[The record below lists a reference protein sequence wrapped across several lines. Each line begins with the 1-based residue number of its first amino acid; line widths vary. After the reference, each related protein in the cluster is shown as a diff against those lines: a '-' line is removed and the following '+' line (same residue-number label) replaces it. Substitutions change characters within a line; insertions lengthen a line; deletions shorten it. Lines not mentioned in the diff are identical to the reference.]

1 MSGVVSGFNGRNGP
15 VTLQQ
20 SDVVDVLP
28 NATVSGA
35 ITVNGALSAATADVS
50 GNITVGGALSGTTA
64 DLSGNA
70 TVGGALS
77 VSGNASV
84 NGALSTLV
92 NLNGT
97 LPAQQGQGFAVGWNY
112 SGGADEVDFFTYPDS
127 GPGGFRLYN
136 VNSPNVATLLAT
148 LDNVGNF
155 TIPETLN
162 ATAANLSSNVTV
174 GGALSAVSAD
184 VSGPMTVGGALSGTT
199 ADLSGAVTVG
209 GVLSGTTAGLS
220 GNVTI
225 GGALNVSGALTA
237 NGMLVQSFDTS
248 GLPTTITTTNT
259 TPGATLSAAE
269 MISGSIIR
277 TGPTVAFTDTTDT
290 AANIVASFGSNPPV
304 NASYQFVL
312 INQTSVSDTL
322 AAGSGVTIS
331 GSAIIAPEN
340 SVTFKVTVTDAT
352 SGSQAVT
359 ITRLFSGG
367 T

>member
-35 ITVNGALSAATADVS
+35 ITVNGALSAASADLS
-50 GNITVGGALSGTTA
+50 GNVTVGGALSGTTA
-64 DLSGNA
+64 DLSGNV
-70 TVGGALS
+70 TVGGSLNGATADISGNVTVGSALS
-77 VSGNASV
+77 AATADVSGNA
-84 NGALSTLV
+84 
-92 NLNGT
+92 
-97 LPAQQGQGFAVGWNY
+97 
-112 SGGADEVDFFTYPDS
+112 
-127 GPGGFRLYN
+127 
-136 VNSPNVATLLAT
+136 
-148 LDNVGNF
+148 
-155 TIPETLN
+155 
-162 ATAANLSSNVTV
+162 
-174 GGALSAVSAD
+174 
-184 VSGPMTVGGALSGTT
+184 
-199 ADLSGAVTVG
+199 
-209 GVLSGTTAGLS
+209 
-220 GNVTI
+220 TI

-248 GLPTTITTTNT
+248 GIPSTVTTTNT

-290 AANIVASFGSNPPV
+290 AANIVASFGPNPPV

-331 GSAIIAPEN
+331 GSSVIAPEN
-340 SVTFKVTVTDAT
+340 SVTFKVTVTDTT